1 MADFPDGTVTNYVAP
16 DFNENKAN
24 KTLFQALTN
33 AARHEGLSK
42 VIVRDTAGSPATS
55 EMSYR
60 KLLTFINILSAK
72 FEHMTQKGERVGVLM
87 PNINATL
94 AVFFA
99 LSRLGRTPAMIHF
112 IVDPETAYA
121 MCETANVKTVITANS
136 FLEKAADQGNTQPRR
151 ICSKLK
157 QEGITLVYVD
167 ELAKNSVSKA
177 DKLKAFLYA
186 HLDMLG
192 FYNRIQRPE
201 REAVILFTSGSEG
214 EPKGVALSHI
224 NILANHLQC
233 ATRMEL
239 NPKKDVLFN
248 ALPNFHCFGLLTAT
262 LLPLFRGVPILLHNN
277 PKDADKI
284 PGYFQQS
291 GATLSFATDSFLA
304 AYASAVLDD
313 GSVYD
318 KSKVFA
324 KLNYIW
330 AGAEALKERTR
341 KLWKEEFDV
350 DVLQGYGVT
359 ETSPVI
365 SFNDPR
371 NHKPGTVGQLVGGT
385 HYALTV
391 QDGIDEGGELHVKGP
406 HVMLGYLYAGN
417 HGKITPL
424 KGCWHATGDIVS
436 VDNDGFMT
444 IKGRLSRF
452 IKVKGE
458 KVPLSVCEHV
468 AKDLWHDASHGAGKC
483 LDKNKNETIVLF
495 TTQNNARLKD
505 LEKEM
510 QKQGISLRHMPKDIK
525 EVNEI
530 PTLGNGKADL
540 KELDNLA
547 AEHCD

>member
-1 MADFPDGTVTNYVAP
+1 MTDFPDDITVNYVDP
-16 DFNENKAN
+16 DFDEKKAH

-33 AARHEGLSK
+33 AARREGMGKTILQ
-42 VIVRDTAGSPATS
+42 DTSGNPATS
-55 EMSYR
+55 AMSYR
-60 KLLTFINILSAK
+60 KLLTFINILSAR
-72 FEHMTQKGERVGVLM
+72 FVAMTQKGERVGVLM
-87 PNINATL
+87 PNVNASL
-94 AVFFA
+94 AIFFA

-112 IVDPETAYA
+112 IVDPETAYS
-121 MCETANVKTVITANS
+121 MCQTAGVKTVITARG
-136 FLEKAADQGNTQPRR
+136 FLDKAADQGNTQPQN
-151 ICSKLK
+151 ICTKLK
-157 QEGITLVYVD
+157 KEGITLVFVD
-167 ELAKNSVSKA
+167 ELARKSVTKV
-177 DKLKAFLYA
+177 DKLKAFVGA

-192 FYNRIQRPE
+192 FYNRVQTPE

-233 ATRMEL
+233 ATRMAL

-385 HYALTV
+385 HYALTA

-424 KGCWHATGDIVS
+424 KGGWHATGDIVS
-436 VDNDGFMT
+436 VGDDGFMT

-483 LDKNKNETIVLF
+483 LDEDDNETIILF
-495 TTQNNARLKD
+495 TTQKNARLKD

-510 QKQGISLRHMPKDIK
+510 QQQGISMRHMPKDIK
-525 EVNEI
+525 QVEEI

-540 KELDNLA
+540 KELDKLA
-547 AEHCD
+547 AKHCG